1 MPSIVIPPSYA
12 VPPLN
17 VTAPKKRAIPHVRSV
32 FEPSIAPI
40 AAVPPQATIENR
52 KHSFSLLHP
61 HPLENLTT
69 KTFSSKDNLVAHLWQ
84 TYSSQSEIEE
94 PEKTLKGIQQSLL
107 PTENFS
113 QTADFDD
120 ATKRRLGLSDNI
132 GIQVTYAKNSAANGL
147 RYLEKVDGEEKKFI
161 VSNAVTSSFNRA
173 EKDKMSVFRLIENQN
188 GHVIAYAGRPNTE
201 AKAEELVKGIY
212 ARECVNKRGMQEVG
226 LKGTIPVVEMS
237 FVVESTLSSSKTF
250 CSKERKLL
258 DEEHRVLQNLP
269 QREFLCIDPLTGNK
283 AIVRPRPI
291 FIAQQFNFLNRLE
304 KILPSQ
310 YSGEAAASKMSAPGV
325 AELKSMANEALARG
339 HPQSDLLKNI
349 LPRWNVFESLAV
361 EEKLCLT
368 ALLTHI
374 LNVPLV
380 EHCKSTTDR
389 TAIMIAITAA
399 CKQWLVE
406 KRPFPRDTNGTF
418 PERILDDEAFKE
430 LFFFYL
436 KTGNNVAKISRG
448 SNGMKWEAGNLLE
461 HPALARLLPDRCLKE
476 TSLNDY
482 SCKEL
487 AILMPS
493 LVTAAA
499 TDTYVNKKISDWCN
513 EPRCLAKRSQRIAAV
528 CAGSVG
534 ASIQLP
540 FLLTASATL
549 DIGNAL
555 KNRAAHRKA
564 EKPFKALRNLSSILP
579 KKRVNLE
586 YFRANGLEDLFHFRT

>member
-1 MPSIVIPPSYA
+1 MPSIVIPPSHTL
-12 VPPLN
+12 PPLD
-17 VTAPKKRAIPHVRSV
+17 VISPKKRAIPHVRSV
-32 FEPSIAPI
+32 FEPSSAPV
-40 AAVPPQATIENR
+40 AALPPSASIENR

-61 HPLENLTT
+61 HSLENLTT
-69 KTFSSKDNLVAHLWQ
+69 KTFSSKDNLIAHLWQ
-84 TYSSQSEIEE
+84 TYNSQSEINE
-94 PEKTLKGIQQSLL
+94 PEKTLQGIQQSLI
-107 PTENFS
+107 PSENFTQS
-113 QTADFDD
+113 ADFDD
-120 ATKRRLGLSDNI
+120 ATKRRLGLSENI

-147 RYLEKVDGEEKKFI
+147 RYLEKVGGDEKKFI
-161 VSNAVTSSFNRA
+161 ISNAITSSFNRA
-173 EKDKMSVFRLIENQN
+173 EKNKMSVFRLIENQN

-212 ARECVNKRGMQEVG
+212 ARECVNKRGMREVG
-226 LKGTIPVVEMS
+226 LKGSVPIIEMS

-258 DEEHRVLQNLP
+258 DEEQRVLQSLP
-269 QREFLCIDPLTGNK
+269 QCEFLCTDPLTGKK
-283 AIVRPRPI
+283 AFVRPRPI
-291 FIAQQFNFLNRLE
+291 LIAQQFNFLNRLE

-325 AELKSMANEALARG
+325 AEIKSIASEAIKRG
-339 HPQSDLLKNI
+339 HPQSNLLKAI
-349 LPRWNVFESLAV
+349 LPRWNMFDSLAV

-368 ALLTHI
+368 ALLTDI
-374 LNVPLV
+374 LNIPLV

-406 KRPFPRDTNGTF
+406 KRPFPSDTNGTF

-436 KTGNNVAKISRG
+436 KTGNHVAKISRG

-461 HPALARLLPDRCLKE
+461 HPSLARLLPDRCLKE
-476 TSLNDY
+476 TSLSDY
-482 SCKEL
+482 SRKEL

-493 LVTAAA
+493 LITAAA
-499 TDTYVNKKISDWCN
+499 TDAYVNRKISDWCN
-513 EPRCLAKRSQRIAAV
+513 EPKSLAKRTQRIAAV

-534 ASIQLP
+534 ASLQLP
-540 FLLTASATL
+540 FLLTASTVL

-555 KNRAAHRKA
+555 KNRADNRRA
-564 EKPFKALRNLSSILP
+564 EKPFKALCNLSSILP

-586 YFRANGLEDLFHFRT
+586 YFRANGLEDLFHFRS